1 MNGKKWQRRDTN
13 FCEKIKKWMITHKK
27 LLRMAK
33 WLVITIGFLFFL
45 LISVGIIAQATGLVD
60 DTINANNRYS
70 QYPLDNFQVDFYV
83 DSSWDWLPWNW
94 GDGIG
99 KQVMYGLYAITNFI
113 WTISL
118 YLSNATGY
126 LIQEAYKLDFITD
139 TAEAI
144 GKNMQTIAGVSANG
158 FSNSGFYVGF
168 LLLLVLIIGIYVAY
182 TGLIKRETSKATRSV
197 INFIVVFIL
206 SASFIAYAPD
216 YIKKINDFSK
226 DVSTASLDIGTKM
239 ILPHS
244 ESKGKDSVDL
254 IRDALF
260 SIQVE
265 QPWLLLQYGDSDKES
280 LGEERVEELI
290 AASPNLNDG
299 KDREEIIKTEIE
311 EKDNSNLTITKTINR
326 LGTVFFLFFFN
337 IGISVFV
344 FLLTATMIFSQV
356 LFILYAMFLPVSFLM
371 SMVPT
376 FEGTSKRAITK
387 LFNTIMARAGITLI
401 ITVAFSISTMLY
413 TLSTNSPFFLIAF
426 LQMVTF
432 GGIYFKLGDLMSLFA
447 LQGEDSQSMGRQM
460 MRRPRQM
467 MSRQTRQLQRKIT
480 RSMGGDKKKYLQPK
494 TTKNVR
500 ASTDTHTRPNQ
511 KNVIPKNNHQEQVT
525 PIRTTAGKR
534 LGKQVGTVLDSKN
547 RVIDNVKRP
556 LEKARELPTNT
567 KYAAYKGKQK
577 MFRNLTDFQQ
587 TVGNTQQIRQQERL
601 NQRKQRQATIAQ
613 RRLEMERAKQLRQNV
628 QQSPKEKLQV
638 KNSISQQPKKL
649 AKATHERINIPPRRA
664 PKRTQE
670 EFRKAVRRI
679 TVKKREIT
687 KNHQRKQVIAMNN
700 SNKVPKGISTKQKK
714 GRRK

>member
-1 MNGKKWQRRDTN
+1 MNGKKWQRSDTN

-45 LISVGIIAQATGLVD
+45 LLSVGIIAQATGLVD

-70 QYPLDNFQVDFYV
+70 QYPLDNFQLDFYV

-144 GKNMQTIAGVSANG
+144 GKNMQTIAGVSADG

-226 DVSTASLDIGTKM
+226 DVSTVSLDIGTKM

-337 IGISVFV
+337 IGISVFI

-460 MRRPRQM
+460 MRRP
-467 MSRQTRQLQRKIT
+467 TRQLQRKIT

-500 ASTDTHTRPNQ
+500 ASRDTHTRPNQ
-511 KNVIPKNNHQEQVT
+511 KNVIPKNNHQEQAT

-556 LEKARELPTNT
+556 MEKARELPTNT

-670 EFRKAVRRI
+670 EFRKAVKRP

-700 SNKVPKGISTKQKK
+700 SNKVPKGSSTKQKK